1 MSGAY
6 DRKSVMRVLAR
17 ADEAELAEGLAAAGL
32 ATELPELRPTE
43 TGLTMV
49 RGRIGGDGR
58 AFNLGEM
65 TVTRAAVQGP
75 SNITGVAYLKGRCPR
90 RAHLAAVADAYWQND
105 ATRSSIET
113 SVLAPI
119 EKRLEAAHRK
129 AAEEAAATKVDFFT
143 MVRGED

>member
-1 MSGAY
+1 
-6 DRKSVMRVLAR
+6 MRVLAH
-17 ADEAELAEGLAAAGL
+17 ADEAELAEGLAVAGL

-49 RGRIGGDGR
+49 RGRIGGEGR

-75 SNITGVAYLKGRCPR
+75 SDITGVAYLKGRCPR

-105 ATRSSIET
+105 VTRAPIET

-119 EKRLEAAHRK
+119 EKRLEAARRK

>member
-6 DRKSVMRVLAR
+6 DRKSVMRVLAH
-17 ADEAELAEGLAAAGL
+17 ADEAELAEGLAVAGL

-49 RGRIGGDGR
+49 RGRIGGEGR

-75 SNITGVAYLKGRCPR
+75 SDITGVAYLKGRCPR

-105 ATRSSIET
+105 VTRAPIEP

-119 EKRLEAAHRK
+119 EKRLEAARRK